1 MIAVL
6 LIIGIGVFFYVDSKK
21 KSTQIKSIQAELDN
35 MNMSYLGQEKR
46 DISLTDT
53 KQDIEE
59 KKEAVSSIQQD
70 KIDKEVNAIQQIQK
84 QLKNSLSHVS
94 SQEQKMEV
102 KNENYDSA
110 FE

>member
-6 LIIGIGVFFYVDSKK
+6 LIVGIGVLFYVDSKK
-21 KSTQIKSIQAELDN
+21 KSTQIKSIQAELKDI
-35 MNMSYLGQEKR
+35 NMSYLGQER
-46 DISLTDT
+46 REVSLTDT
-53 KQDIEE
+53 KQEVEE
-59 KKEAVSSIQQD
+59 KKETVASIQQD
-70 KIDKEVNAIQQIQK
+70 KIEKELNAIQQIQK

-94 SQEQKMEV
+94 SQEQKVEL

>member
-1 MIAVL
+1 
-6 LIIGIGVFFYVDSKK
+6 
-21 KSTQIKSIQAELDN
+21 
-35 MNMSYLGQEKR
+35 MSYLGQEKR